1 MTSENA
7 LSFAPGTKPHLYH
20 KCLLAQHAQKFMKSP
35 PVYQTHNEGL
45 AHIPKYRSTVFFDGA
60 TYTSSNTFQQLKMA
74 EEDVSRIAYIATRQ
88 KSKTEAL
95 NLIREDKMF
104 CKSIMADYAVKI
116 NVEIPTY
123 KTTRLA
129 GLIPV
134 FRSSVLFNGVNYQ
147 GDDCKSKK
155 EAEQLVARAVILSCL
170 DSESGND
177 IVDIINCKLRPLV
190 ELNKVQEINSVHQ
203 GTNVVVPLTEAQ
215 IAATTPALPDVTQP
229 RVPVS
234 VQEVSTA
241 TSVATQPRIPEG
253 STAVIVATQAPIPKV
268 SVEAISPTVPEVT
281 QAGNQEVFIQE
292 VSAAAAVAV
301 TVATQSSISD
311 VSVEAITQAA
321 PVATLPCTPKVVPE
335 VSVEAMNVVPVTQP
349 KIPKVEEYS
358 EYPPVNETSERKR
371 SRSSRRKANKKM
383 RLEAQ

>member
-1 MTSENA
+1 
-7 LSFAPGTKPHLYH
+7 
-20 KCLLAQHAQKFMKSP
+20 MKSP
-35 PVYQTHNEGL
+35 PVYQTRNEGL

-60 TYTSSNTFQQLKMA
+60 TYNSSNTFQQLKMA

-190 ELNKVQEINSVHQ
+190 ELNKVQEISNVHQ
-203 GTNVVVPLTEAQ
+203 GTNVMVPLTEAQ
-215 IAATTPALPDVTQP
+215 IAATTPALPHVTQP
-229 RVPVS
+229 CVPVS
-234 VQEVSTA
+234 VQDFSTA
-241 TSVATQPRIPEG
+241 ISVATQPCIPGG
-253 STAVIVATQAPIPKV
+253 STAVTVATQAPISKV

-292 VSAAAAVAV
+292 VPATVAEAISPTVPEVTQAGNQEIFIQEVPAAAAVAV

-311 VSVEAITQAA
+311 VSVEAITPAA
-321 PVATLPCTPKVVPE
+321 PVATLPRTPKVAPE